1 VYSTSTTMKFME
13 IPEPKKVFFFFS
25 LRTGSLIC
33 VSVSMIYAFISMV
46 YTTYI
51 VTSPEFLRHLD
62 EQRPGEER
70 VINGTFWAAVSWAY
84 AIDLCWILVACFFI
98 HGTRSKRPW
107 LMWPYCYVTL
117 SCAILTLVLAF
128 FILGITLY
136 NKEWV
141 HSVQILVLMP
151 CFVAVYV
158 YLGLVTRAYIMQVK
172 RALGTVHT
180 LLENE
185 SMLDV

>member
-1 VYSTSTTMKFME
+1 MGIIN
-13 IPEPKKVFFFFS
+13 IPEPKTSFFFFS

-33 VSVSMIYAFISMV
+33 VSASLIYAFLSAIF
-46 YTTYI
+46 TTYV
-51 VTSPEFLRHLD
+51 VTSPTFLKNLD
-62 EQRPGEER
+62 EAAQRRGEER
-70 VINGTFWAAVSWAY
+70 VIDGTFWAAISWAF
-84 AIDLCWILVACFFI
+84 AIDLCWILVSCFFI

-117 SCAILTLVLAF
+117 ASAALTVIFSF
-128 FILGITLY
+128 FILGIALY

-141 HSVQILVLMP
+141 HSIEILVLMP
-151 CFVAVYV
+151 CFVAVYS
-158 YLGLVTRAYIMQVK
+158 YLGIVTRAYIMQVK
-172 RALGTVHT
+172 RALGNVHT